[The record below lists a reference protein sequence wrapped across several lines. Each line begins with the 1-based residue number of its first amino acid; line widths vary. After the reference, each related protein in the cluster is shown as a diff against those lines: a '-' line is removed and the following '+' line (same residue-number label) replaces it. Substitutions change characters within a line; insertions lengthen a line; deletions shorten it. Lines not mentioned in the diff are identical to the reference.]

1 MPDVPKSIPAVKDSV
16 VFCLVQQCIFLI
28 LGAMILDGGQ
38 VFQMFAYATLAYW
51 GGFGIIMA
59 RRRHHLT
66 SADKLLIRWGY
77 MMLWPISGFVTGFVW
92 HLRGYDL

>member
-1 MPDVPKSIPAVKDSV
+1 MPDVTRSVSSLKDSV
-16 VFCLVQQCIFLI
+16 VFSLVQQCTLLI
-28 LGAMILDGGQ
+28 LGALILDGGQ
-38 VFQMFAYATLAYW
+38 VFQVCAYAALAYW
-51 GGFGIIMA
+51 VGFAIIMT

-77 MMLWPISGFVTGFVW
+77 MMLWPISGFVTSFVW